1 MNKEVEVFNENE
13 VKIIF
18 GKDNIYNYQEINEE
32 NNELK
37 TTFQVKNV
45 ELSELFNFAQ
55 HLVSKNIIIDFQ
67 INEPTLDDVLRN
79 L

>member
-1 MNKEVEVFNENE
+1 MNKEVMFNENE
-13 VKIIF
+13 LKLKF
-18 GKDNIYNYQEINEE
+18 GENNINNYQEIEE
-32 NNELK
+32 NNEIK

-45 ELSELFNFAQ
+45 ELSELFIYAQ
-55 HLVSKNIIIDFQ
+55 HLVSKNIIIEFQ